1 MLANYI
7 NAIVQKLKIIIVVA
21 VGNREKA
28 TTFCPA
34 CAQEAISVGSLS
46 KDGNSVADFSTPGSI
61 HLSKP
66 NVVAQGHG
74 GIFFPDGPIP
84 FEGTSFAAPV
94 VSGIITALVLNNPS
108 SATLISNFYMAT
120 EYLDNTLEKKGLGK
134 VSLPKLMEVL
144 ENAQKFILQV
154 QKIDDLFELKQ
165 LGNIIFVDDLI
176 NVVVLET
183 EEGNLSLI
191 ENDPNVTQV
200 QESRRGMLLEI

>member
-1 MLANYI
+1 M
-7 NAIVQKLKIIIVVA
+7 II
-21 VGNREKA
+21 
-28 TTFCPA
+28 PW
-34 CAQEAISVGSLS
+34 
-46 KDGNSVADFSTPGSI
+46 
-61 HLSKP
+61 
-66 NVVAQGHG
+66 
-74 GIFFPDGPIP
+74 
-84 FEGTSFAAPV
+84 
-94 VSGIITALVLNNPS
+94 
-108 SATLISNFYMAT
+108 
-120 EYLDNTLEKKGLGK
+120 KKQGLGK

-200 QESRRGMLLEI
+200 QESRRGMLLEIA